1 LIAREYVPTY
11 WGRGGICTR
20 EAKRCLCTSG
30 RCLQIGS
37 VGPYRIATQKEGRP
51 RYTGDKTSGCLAV
64 FVKIVDVLLW
74 AIRAGASD
82 VHLTVASRPVFR
94 VNGILEKPEDLP
106 VLTTSD
112 TEEFF
117 CSIADAKVREK
128 FERLGEVDFS
138 CSVAEVG
145 RFRCNAFR
153 QRGAVALSIRI
164 VPHFI
169 PSLETLGVPA
179 IVGEM
184 VCDKSGLFLVT
195 GPTGSGKSSTLA
207 AIVDRINSKR
217 SCHIITL
224 EDPIE
229 YLHRHK
235 QAIVNQRELGV
246 DTHSFAAALRAAL
259 RQDPDVILVGEMRD
273 LETISVALTA
283 AETGHL
289 ILSTL
294 RTADVTQA
302 VERIV
307 DAFPPYQREQ
317 VKVQLAS
324 VLLGAL
330 SQQLVPRADGQ
341 GRVAAFEVLV
351 ATPAVKNLIKEGKTH
366 QILSA
371 IQTGVRYGMRT
382 MDSSLHELLQKGL
395 ISEEE
400 FRARIKAPGGFK

>member
-1 LIAREYVPTY
+1 MKLI
-11 WGRGGICTR
+11 
-20 EAKRCLCTSG
+20 
-30 RCLQIGS
+30 
-37 VGPYRIATQKEGRP
+37 
-51 RYTGDKTSGCLAV
+51 
-64 FVKIVDVLLW
+64 DVLVL

-82 VHLTVASRPVFR
+82 VHLTVASRPVLR
-94 VNGILEKPEDLP
+94 VNGTLVKLEGVP

-117 CSIADAKVREK
+117 YSIADTKVRER
-128 FERLGEVDFS
+128 FERSGEVDFS

-153 QRGAVALSIRI
+153 QRGAIALSIRI
-164 VPHFI
+164 VPHSI
-169 PSLETLGVPA
+169 PSLEELGVPA

-184 VCDKSGLFLVT
+184 VCQKSGLFLVT

-207 AIVDRINSKR
+207 AIVDRINSEQR
-217 SCHIITL
+217 CHIITL

-246 DTHSFAAALRAAL
+246 DTRSFAAALRAAL

-289 ILSTL
+289 ILATL
-294 RTADVTQA
+294 HTADVSQA

-307 DAFPPYQREQ
+307 DEFPPYQREQ

-324 VLLGAL
+324 VLVGVV
-330 SQQLVPRADGQ
+330 SQQLVPRADGS

-351 ATPAVKNLIKEGKTH
+351 ATPVVKNLIREGKTH

-382 MDSSLHELLQKGL
+382 MDSSLYDLLQKGL

-400 FRARIKAPGGFK
+400 FRTRAKAPSNFG